1 MEGRGG
7 DSIYMSYNSYPW
19 RNPQRPTGWLMFDG
33 CWPNTWDWSAGIV
46 KEISPT
52 LALSPSLHQQGW
64 IWKDGKPLSQALVWR
79 RDVSI
84 RDLFE
89 NVSEVPSEP
98 LQMPPHIKNS
108 ISCVSFPAETI
119 LLREDSFNQF
129 FSPNWKVLTLMKVI
143 QTRCGGLPWGTVMPI
158 NRGLYLFFPRK
169 KRFISFHCS
178 RLARHFLIEIW
189 LAYHIVEI

>member
-119 LLREDSFNQF
+119 LLREDSLKSILLTKLKSFDTDEGNSNKMWWSSLGHSDANQQRF
-129 FSPNWKVLTLMKVI
+129 VFVFSQKKEIYFVS
-143 QTRCGGLPWGTVMPI
+143 
-158 NRGLYLFFPRK
+158 LF
-169 KRFISFHCS
+169 
-178 RLARHFLIEIW
+178 
-189 LAYHIVEI
+189 